1 VGADGK
7 RNAVLAVLSAA
18 EHPLPASLDRLAHE
32 YALKNELDE
41 AWAVRPLELVRERG
55 RIMLVLEDPRGE
67 PLTRLLGAPMEVES
81 FLRQAIGIASALG
94 KVHQR
99 GLVHKDIKPS
109 NILVNCVDGRVRF
122 TGFGLASRLARERQ
136 APGPPEFIAGA
147 LAYMAPEQTG
157 RMNRSLDSRSDLYAL
172 GVVLYE
178 MLTGA
183 LPFTAADPVE
193 WVHCHIAR
201 KPIAPAERVENL
213 SAPISAIIMKLLAK
227 TAEERYQTA
236 AGVESD
242 LRRCLAEWKRRGRID
257 AFALGEHDTPDRLL
271 IQEKLYGRER
281 EIDAL
286 LASFDRVTRSGAP
299 ELVLVSGYSGIGKS
313 SAVNE
318 LHKVLVPSR
327 GLFASGKFDQHKR
340 EIPYATLAQAF
351 QSLVRSL
358 LAKSDTEL
366 SDWRDALVAALGP
379 NGQLIIDLVP
389 DLKLIIGEQSQV
401 PELPPQQAQNRFQ
414 HVFRRFIAVFASPKH
429 PLALFLDDLQWL
441 DAATLDL
448 LEDLLTQPD
457 VRHLMVI
464 GAYRENEV
472 DAIHP
477 LRSKLEALRKAGVP
491 VHEIVLAPLAC
502 EHVVQ
507 LIGDSLRC
515 EAEHAGPLAQLVH
528 EKTGGNPFF
537 TIQFI
542 GALAEEAL
550 ITFDHDAERW
560 CWDLDLIH
568 GKGYTDN
575 VVDLMVGKLTRLPAE
590 TQKALQQLACLGIV
604 AETKMLSIVLGTSV
618 EEVDAALWPA
628 VRQELLERPER
639 SYKFIHDRVREAAY
653 SLIPEERRA
662 AVHLR
667 IGRLLVAQTPPEQ
680 REEAIFEIV
689 NQLNRGAVLIT
700 SREEREQLAELNLN
714 AGQRAK
720 ASTAYASA
728 LRYLAAG
735 ATLLQGDADDHRHDL
750 IFQLK
755 FQRAE
760 CDYLNGTLENP
771 HRLLSELLLH
781 ARTKLDTAASYRLQI
796 LVHVTNS
803 SHAAAIDCGLECL
816 RFFGI
821 AIQPQPSREEI
832 EIEYE
837 KFWASLA
844 RRSIESLIDLPLVT
858 DSERRAVAA
867 VLTSLF
873 APTSLTNSHLFYM
886 LVGHGANLTLGQ
898 GVSEATTHIYS
909 GLAQV
914 LGPVFH
920 RYEDGLQFAAL
931 SYKLTEKY
939 EFSAVKAHFAMQNAT
954 AWCRP
959 IQAAIDHTELG
970 GRLAAE
976 SGDLSYACYF
986 SWRLVA
992 YFLLQGRPLEMVWS
1006 QLQAGI
1012 ELARRIKFRDFVQ
1025 NITFQQAFIANMRGE
1040 TAAFSSFEPLAFD
1053 QAASTAGL
1061 SDDRMPA
1068 MFCWYWTL
1076 KLQACFIFRD
1086 FAAARDAA
1094 GKAGALVST
1103 ARHYVQW
1110 ADYVYFAALSIA
1122 ALQDHERPYL
1132 QADELGELRGHLA
1145 QLREWAD
1152 ACPQTFLDRYT
1163 LVAAEIARLEGRDLD
1178 AMRLYEE
1185 AVRAARDSGF
1195 VHNEAIANE
1204 IAARFY
1210 AARGFERIA
1219 HTYLRDARY
1228 GYLHWGAVG
1237 KVQQLDETYPN
1248 LVEGHLAL
1256 GPAGTIGTPVEHL
1269 DLTTVIKVSQT
1280 VSGEMVLEKLID
1292 TLVRTAIEHAG
1303 AERGLLI
1310 FSRGAEQRIAA
1321 EATTSGDKVIVH
1333 LCDETPEALLPTSVL
1348 RYVLRTQETVVLD
1361 DATTR
1366 NQFSADPYIDR
1377 RRVRSILCLPL
1388 LNQAKLI
1395 GVLYLENTLAPGVFA
1410 PARTAVLKLLA
1421 SQAAISLENTRL
1433 YHDLTERE
1441 ARIRRLVDANII
1453 GICLWKI
1460 DGDIIEANDAFLR
1473 IVGYER
1479 EDLVSGRV
1487 HRRDL
1492 TPAEWQERDERTVA
1506 ELRTIGIV
1514 QPFEKEYLRKDG
1526 SRVPVLVGA
1535 ATFEEGSKEGVSFVL
1550 DLSGRKRAEAEARE
1564 MQLELAHAN
1573 RVATMGQLTASVAH
1587 EVNQPIAATVINAN
1601 SALRWLS
1608 ARPPDLA
1615 EVRQALARIARDG
1628 KRAGDVVDRIRALVK
1643 RAPPRMDGIAIND
1656 AILEVIALTQSEA
1669 SKNGVS
1675 VRTKL
1680 ADGLPLIRGDRVQL
1694 QQVILNLILNAIEA
1708 MSSAN
1713 QATRELRVSSG
1724 NTESGD
1730 VVVAVA
1736 DSGLGLSPANL
1747 ERVFDPFYT
1756 TKPDGLGMGLSI
1768 CRSIIET
1775 HGGRLWVSA
1784 NMPRGAVFR
1793 FTLPVNSGAFP

>member
-1 VGADGK
+1 
-7 RNAVLAVLSAA
+7 
-18 EHPLPASLDRLAHE
+18 
-32 YALKNELDE
+32 
-41 AWAVRPLELVRERG
+41 
-55 RIMLVLEDPRGE
+55 
-67 PLTRLLGAPMEVES
+67 
-81 FLRQAIGIASALG
+81 
-94 KVHQR
+94 
-99 GLVHKDIKPS
+99 
-109 NILVNCVDGRVRF
+109 
-122 TGFGLASRLARERQ
+122 
-136 APGPPEFIAGA
+136 
-147 LAYMAPEQTG
+147 
-157 RMNRSLDSRSDLYAL
+157 
-172 GVVLYE
+172 
-178 MLTGA
+178 
-183 LPFTAADPVE
+183 
-193 WVHCHIAR
+193 
-201 KPIAPAERVENL
+201 
-213 SAPISAIIMKLLAK
+213 
-227 TAEERYQTA
+227 
-236 AGVESD
+236 
-242 LRRCLAEWKRRGRID
+242 
-257 AFALGEHDTPDRLL
+257 
-271 IQEKLYGRER
+271 
-281 EIDAL
+281 
-286 LASFDRVTRSGAP
+286 
-299 ELVLVSGYSGIGKS
+299 
-313 SAVNE
+313 
-318 LHKVLVPSR
+318 
-327 GLFASGKFDQHKR
+327 
-340 EIPYATLAQAF
+340 
-351 QSLVRSL
+351 
-358 LAKSDTEL
+358 
-366 SDWRDALVAALGP
+366 
-379 NGQLIIDLVP
+379 
-389 DLKLIIGEQSQV
+389 
-401 PELPPQQAQNRFQ
+401 
-414 HVFRRFIAVFASPKH
+414 
-429 PLALFLDDLQWL
+429 
-441 DAATLDL
+441 
-448 LEDLLTQPD
+448 
-457 VRHLMVI
+457 
-464 GAYRENEV
+464 
-472 DAIHP
+472 
-477 LRSKLEALRKAGVP
+477 
-491 VHEIVLAPLAC
+491 
-502 EHVVQ
+502 
-507 LIGDSLRC
+507 
-515 EAEHAGPLAQLVH
+515 
-528 EKTGGNPFF
+528 
-537 TIQFI
+537 
-542 GALAEEAL
+542 
-550 ITFDHDAERW
+550 
-560 CWDLDLIH
+560 
-568 GKGYTDN
+568 
-575 VVDLMVGKLTRLPAE
+575 
-590 TQKALQQLACLGIV
+590 
-604 AETKMLSIVLGTSV
+604 
-618 EEVDAALWPA
+618 
-628 VRQELLERPER
+628 
-639 SYKFIHDRVREAAY
+639 
-653 SLIPEERRA
+653 
-662 AVHLR
+662 
-667 IGRLLVAQTPPEQ
+667 
-680 REEAIFEIV
+680 
-689 NQLNRGAVLIT
+689 
-700 SREEREQLAELNLN
+700 
-714 AGQRAK
+714 
-720 ASTAYASA
+720 
-728 LRYLAAG
+728 
-735 ATLLQGDADDHRHDL
+735 
-750 IFQLK
+750 
-755 FQRAE
+755 
-760 CDYLNGTLENP
+760 
-771 HRLLSELLLH
+771 
-781 ARTKLDTAASYRLQI
+781 
-796 LVHVTNS
+796 
-803 SHAAAIDCGLECL
+803 
-816 RFFGI
+816 
-821 AIQPQPSREEI
+821 
-832 EIEYE
+832 
-837 KFWASLA
+837 
-844 RRSIESLIDLPLVT
+844 
-858 DSERRAVAA
+858 
-867 VLTSLF
+867 
-873 APTSLTNSHLFYM
+873 
-886 LVGHGANLTLGQ
+886 
-898 GVSEATTHIYS
+898 
-909 GLAQV
+909 
-914 LGPVFH
+914 
-920 RYEDGLQFAAL
+920 
-931 SYKLTEKY
+931 
-939 EFSAVKAHFAMQNAT
+939 
-954 AWCRP
+954 
-959 IQAAIDHTELG
+959 
-970 GRLAAE
+970 
-976 SGDLSYACYF
+976 
-986 SWRLVA
+986 
-992 YFLLQGRPLEMVWS
+992 
-1006 QLQAGI
+1006 
-1012 ELARRIKFRDFVQ
+1012 
-1025 NITFQQAFIANMRGE
+1025 
-1040 TAAFSSFEPLAFD
+1040 
-1053 QAASTAGL
+1053 
-1061 SDDRMPA
+1061 
-1068 MFCWYWTL
+1068 
-1076 KLQACFIFRD
+1076 
-1086 FAAARDAA
+1086 
-1094 GKAGALVST
+1094 
-1103 ARHYVQW
+1103 
-1110 ADYVYFAALSIA
+1110 
-1122 ALQDHERPYL
+1122 
-1132 QADELGELRGHLA
+1132 
-1145 QLREWAD
+1145 
-1152 ACPQTFLDRYT
+1152 
-1163 LVAAEIARLEGRDLD
+1163 
-1178 AMRLYEE
+1178 MRLYEE

-1736 DSGLGLSPANL
+1736 DSGLGLSPTNL